1 MPNLTHRIPPAELRK
16 LIAERKK
23 YYIIRCQMVCVV
35 FVDHHA
41 RLILYK
47 SEKSQNIDLFIQ
59 RLLKSPVQDEEFHHS
74 VLFAESA
81 FYQHGSQ
88 FPATKHELKW

>member
-1 MPNLTHRIPPAELRK
+1 
-16 LIAERKK
+16 
-23 YYIIRCQMVCVV
+23 MVCVV

-74 VLFAESA
+74 VLFAGM
-81 FYQHGSQ
+81 F
-88 FPATKHELKW
+88 F